1 MKKIIITGCNGQL
14 GREINKFYK
23 DSKDIEFVN
32 TDVAELDITNIDAV
46 LELARDVKPYAIVN
60 CAAYTAVDNC
70 ETNQDIAFKVNVIG
84 PRNLAIAAEEVGAKL
99 VHISTDY
106 VFDGT
111 KQTPYFEYDKTN
123 PESYYGVT
131 KACAE
136 EMVRTACHRHFIF
149 RTAWLYGDG
158 KNFVRT
164 MLRLAEDH
172 DKVTVVADQFG
183 TPTSALELVK
193 AIDSM
198 LFTDNYGTYHATCEG
213 SCNWAEF
220 AEEIFR
226 LAGKDVK
233 VEYTTTEAYAAPAKR
248 PLHSILENH
257 MLKMVGGY
265 TFADWHDAIRVYL
278 EEELNSDL
286 K

>member
-1 MKKIIITGCNGQL
+1 MKTIIITGCNGQL
-14 GREINKFYK
+14 GREINKYYADK
-23 DSKDIEFVN
+23 RGLEFIY
-32 TDVAELDITNIDAV
+32 TDVDELDITDVEAV
-46 LELARDVKPYAIVN
+46 MELCRANQPYAIIN
-60 CAAYTAVDNC
+60 CAAYTAVDAC
-70 ETNQDIAFKVNVIG
+70 ETNQDLAFKINTLG
-84 PRNLAIAAEEVGAKL
+84 PRNLAIAADAVGAKL

-111 KQTPYFEYDKTN
+111 KETPYMEYDKPN
-123 PESYYGVT
+123 PQSIYGIT
-131 KACAE
+131 KSRAE
-136 EMVRTACHRHFIF
+136 DMVKHFSHRYFIF

-158 KNFVRT
+158 HNFVKT
-164 MLRLAEDH
+164 MLRLSETH
-172 DKVTVVADQFG
+172 DEVKVVGDQFG

-193 AIDSM
+193 AIDSI

-213 SCNWAEF
+213 STDWASF

-233 VEYTTTEAYAAPAKR
+233 VTRTTTEEYGAPAAR
-248 PLHSILENH
+248 PKHSVLENY

-265 TFADWHDAIRVYL
+265 TFADWKDALVKYM
-278 EEELNSDL
+278 EEIGAL